1 MWGVGEYRNPVAYT
15 ARPGFHPKKKT
26 LIAQERDEEA
36 RTAWR
41 VEIAAVDPDRLV
53 FLDET
58 GVSTKLVPTFARA
71 PRGMRAVGSVPQ
83 ARHHRSTLLATLTTS
98 GMGACV
104 VFKGALDQVVFDAF
118 VDQFLVPALIPG
130 QIVVLDNLNV
140 HKSAHARQ
148 AIANARC
155 ELRFLPTYSPDLNP
169 IELANSVY
177 KHRMRRLR
185 PRSHEE
191 VIAASKAALAEI
203 TPAKARAFFRHAGY
217 GRPEPNR
224 QPL

>member
-1 MWGVGEYRNPVAYT
+1 M
-15 ARPGFHPKKKT
+15 
-26 LIAQERDEEA
+26 
-36 RTAWR
+36 
-41 VEIAAVDPDRLV
+41 
-53 FLDET
+53 
-58 GVSTKLVPTFARA
+58 
-71 PRGMRAVGSVPQ
+71 
-83 ARHHRSTLLATLTTS
+83 
-98 GMGACV
+98 
-104 VFKGALDQVVFDAF
+104 
-118 VDQFLVPALIPG
+118 
-130 QIVVLDNLNV
+130 VLDNLNV

-191 VIAASKAALAEI
+191 VIAAQQSGSGRDHPGQSTCLLS
-203 TPAKARAFFRHAGY
+203 PGY

-224 QPL
+224 QPFLPTTLQPITSC

>member
-26 LIAQERDEEA
+26 LIAQANATRRPA
-36 RTAWR
+36 PPGVSRSPWF
-41 VEIAAVDPDRLV
+41 DPTDGF

-71 PRGMRAVGSVPQ
+71 PRGTRAVGSVPQ

-130 QIVVLDNLNV
+130 
-140 HKSAHARQ
+140 
-148 AIANARC
+148 
-155 ELRFLPTYSPDLNP
+155 
-169 IELANSVY
+169 
-177 KHRMRRLR
+177 
-185 PRSHEE
+185 RSWC
-191 VIAASKAALAEI
+191 S
-203 TPAKARAFFRHAGY
+203 TT
-217 GRPEPNR
+217 
-224 QPL
+224 